1 MSNLYIRNYEIII
14 ECDFELVNRLNN
26 SFCESKK
33 ISLKYIKGNLFV
45 LCLL

>member
-14 ECDFELVNRLNN
+14 ECDFELGNRLNN
-26 SFCESKK
+26 NYCESKK
-33 ISLKYIKGNLFV
+33 TSFKYIKGNIFV